1 MDGVQAIEAKFIV
14 RMRSLTT
21 QFFVEPSTTYRFTR
35 EDPGLFSTAIAKF
48 YPQKLVFQNSFVE
61 GNAFSM
67 VFCTF
72 YMFSVAR
79 N

>member
-21 QFFVEPSTTYRFTR
+21 QFFVEPSTTYR

-48 YPQKLVFQNSFVE
+48 YPQKLVFQNSFVK